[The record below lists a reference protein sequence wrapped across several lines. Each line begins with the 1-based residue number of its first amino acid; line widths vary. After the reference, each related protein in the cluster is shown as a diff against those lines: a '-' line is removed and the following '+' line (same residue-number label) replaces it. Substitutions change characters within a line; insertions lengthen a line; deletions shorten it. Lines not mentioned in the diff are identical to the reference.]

1 MTWRFKVQGVLLVV
15 MLLGLI
21 ALAAGASW
29 IDEGADALS
38 WLW

>member
-29 IDEGADALS
+29 IEGNTSDFFS
-38 WLW
+38 WI